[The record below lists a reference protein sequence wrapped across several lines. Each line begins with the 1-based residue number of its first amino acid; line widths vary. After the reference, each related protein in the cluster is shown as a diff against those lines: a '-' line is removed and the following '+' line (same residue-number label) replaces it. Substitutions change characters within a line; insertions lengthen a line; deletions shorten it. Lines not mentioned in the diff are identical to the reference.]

1 MDLTFFLFASFG
13 VVVFGISKGG
23 FPGPIAML
31 AVPVMSFVM
40 SPIKA
45 AAILLPLLIVMDLIA
60 IYIYWNKWK
69 LKILKIII
77 PASIIG
83 IIIGSFTFQYT
94 SENQIRILVGTISI
108 LFVVISFMQ
117 KSNFLLKPTKIK
129 GSFWSATA
137 GYTSFLIHAGGPP
150 INFYLLPLKLD
161 KLSYLGTMT
170 LAFCVINLVKLI
182 PYYSLDLLIVSNIKI
197 SFILLPLAIIS
208 VFSGYII
215 QKKIPEKL
223 FYNIIYIVLLI
234 SGFKLIFDGII

>member
-1 MDLTFFLFASFG
+1 
-13 VVVFGISKGG
+13 
-23 FPGPIAML
+23 
-31 AVPVMSFVM
+31 
-40 SPIKA
+40 
-45 AAILLPLLIVMDLIA
+45 
-60 IYIYWNKWK
+60 
-69 LKILKIII
+69 
-77 PASIIG
+77 
-83 IIIGSFTFQYT
+83 
-94 SENQIRILVGTISI
+94 
-108 LFVVISFMQ
+108 MQ

-182 PYYSLDLLIVSNIKI
+182 PYYSLDLLIISNIKI

-208 VFSGYII
+208 VFFGYII

>member
-13 VVVFGISKGG
+13 VLVFGISKGG

-94 SENQIRILVGTISI
+94 SENQIRILVGTI
-108 LFVVISFMQ
+108 
-117 KSNFLLKPTKIK
+117 
-129 GSFWSATA
+129 
-137 GYTSFLIHAGGPP
+137 
-150 INFYLLPLKLD
+150 
-161 KLSYLGTMT
+161 
-170 LAFCVINLVKLI
+170 
-182 PYYSLDLLIVSNIKI
+182 
-197 SFILLPLAIIS
+197 
-208 VFSGYII
+208 
-215 QKKIPEKL
+215 
-223 FYNIIYIVLLI
+223 
-234 SGFKLIFDGII
+234 

>member
-1 MDLTFFLFASFG
+1 MDLTFFLLASFG
-13 VVVFGISKGG
+13 VIVFGISKGG

-45 AAILLPLLIVMDLIA
+45 AAILLPLLIIMDIIA
-60 IYIYWNKWK
+60 IFIYWKKWR
-69 LKILKIII
+69 LNILKIII

-83 IIIGSFTFQYT
+83 IIIGSFTFQFT
-94 SENQIRILVGTISI
+94 SENQIRIIVGTISI
-108 LFVVISFMQ
+108 LFVVISFIQ

-170 LAFCVINLVKLI
+170 LSFCVINLVKLI

-208 VFSGYII
+208 VFFGYII